1 MSRPLPQQSPP
12 VLSVRHLKVQFR
24 PRGLPWQ
31 RRDPVN
37 AVDDLHL
44 DLRAGETLGI
54 VGESGCGKSTLAR
67 TLIGLQEASSGSIR
81 YGGRELVGLPRKDW
95 RPLRRELQMVFQ
107 DPLASLDPKMTVG
120 QIVAEPLRE
129 LCPEIPAGQHAALVA
144 AMLERVGLAPDAASR
159 HPHEFSGG
167 QAQRIGIARALIVRP
182 KVLICDEAVSAL
194 DVSVRAQI
202 VNLLAELRR
211 EYGLTLVFIAH
222 DLAIVRYLCDRVL
235 VMYLGKVME
244 QAPSEELFALPRH
257 PYTRALLAAAPGAA
271 EQARAAAGAERKKK
285 RKGAGPAAD
294 PAPPP
299 MACVYSTRCPLVE
312 SACVRSVPNLRRTG
326 PEHYAACHF
335 VAAPDS
341 A

>member
-1 MSRPLPQQSPP
+1 MPSPLQPQSPP
-12 VLSVRHLKVQFR
+12 ILSVRHLKVQFR
-24 PRGLPWQ
+24 PRGLLPWQ
-31 RRDPVN
+31 KRGPVH

-67 TLIGLQEASSGSIR
+67 TLIGLQQADSGSIR
-81 YGGRELVGLPRKDW
+81 YGGQELTTLSKKDW
-95 RPLRRELQMVFQ
+95 KPLRREIQMVFQ
-107 DPLASLDPKMTVG
+107 DPLASLNPKMTVG

-129 LCPEIPAGQHAALVA
+129 LCPEIPAAQHPQLVA
-144 AMLERVGLAPDAASR
+144 QMLERVGLPADVVDR

-211 EYGLTLVFIAH
+211 EYGLTLIFIAH
-222 DLAIVRYLCDRVL
+222 DLAIVRYLCDRVV

-244 QAPSEELFALPRH
+244 QAPGEELFALPRH
-257 PYTRALLAAAPGAA
+257 PYTRALLAAAPGALV
-271 EQARAAAGAERKKK
+271 AASKDKK
-285 RKGAGPAAD
+285 RKGGQPD
-294 PAPPP
+294 PAHPP
-299 MACVYSTRCPLVE
+299 MGCVFSTRCPLVE
-312 SACVRSVPNLRRTG
+312 GACVRSAPNLRRTG

-341 A
+341 TH